1 MKRYSIT
8 GLLTFIRRFM
18 SLVNVVYYVRKD
30 LFCQSNRR
38 TKTKADVRPRRSGL
52 AGIKRS
58 GLDKKY
64 LSKRPRQRAIP
75 PPARPALSDCDCE
88 LRLRETR
95 SFLCSQRG
103 KSDENFVALSIRVMR
118 IGFPNILAIVR
129 SPLLALIAIATRT

>member
-75 PPARPALSDCDCE
+75 PPPPAPLS
-88 LRLRETR
+88 
-95 SFLCSQRG
+95 
-103 KSDENFVALSIRVMR
+103 
-118 IGFPNILAIVR
+118 P
-129 SPLLALIAIATRT
+129 IAIASCDCGKRGHSYVRSAESLTRISSRSPSA